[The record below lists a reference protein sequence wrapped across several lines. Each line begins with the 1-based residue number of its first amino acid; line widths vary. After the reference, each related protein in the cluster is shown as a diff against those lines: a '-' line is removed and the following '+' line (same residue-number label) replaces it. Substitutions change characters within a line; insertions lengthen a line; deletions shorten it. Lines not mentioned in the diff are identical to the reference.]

1 MKKHYGTIII
11 GLFIVSVLA
20 IYWVTFTVRWKE
32 TALVTSFGK
41 ITKVVED
48 PGLKYIM
55 PWNKVIKFDTRIRT
69 LVKEATEVST
79 RDKQNVIL
87 VPYVNWFIEDAE
99 LFYKSFRKTGVND
112 ASSIVFEGE
121 RQLKNFMAEA
131 CNVMVQY
138 DLNELVTLD
147 ASRFK
152 FPQIEK
158 GPDGMF
164 ARIEEKL
171 TEDGGFGITIVDV
184 GIRKFNIPETVT
196 TSVFNRMRQDRMKEV
211 SRLQSEGASKAMAIR
226 GVAQAEAQKIIAEA
240 EGEATKIRGQGDA
253 EAAKFYTVFSENKKL
268 WEHLTKLDTLKITL
282 KERATFILDAQTAP
296 FEMLMERDSTNKGGN
311 K

>member
-1 MKKHYGTIII
+1 MKKHYGTIVI

-41 ITKVVED
+41 IIKVED
-48 PGLKYIM
+48 APGLKYIM

-87 VPYVNWFIEDAE
+87 EPYVNWFIEDPE

-112 ASSIVFEGE
+112 VSSIVFEGE

-138 DLNELVTLD
+138 ELNELVTLD
-147 ASRFK
+147 AARFK
-152 FPQIEK
+152 FPQIEN

-171 TEDGGFGITIVDV
+171 SEDGGFGITIVDV

-226 GVAQAEAQKIIAEA
+226 GIAQAEADKIIAEA

-253 EAAKFYTVFSENKKL
+253 QAAKYYSVFLENKDL
-268 WEHLTKLDTLKITL
+268 WAHLTKLDTLKTTL

-296 FEMLMERDSTNKGGN
+296 FEMLMERDSNNKVGT